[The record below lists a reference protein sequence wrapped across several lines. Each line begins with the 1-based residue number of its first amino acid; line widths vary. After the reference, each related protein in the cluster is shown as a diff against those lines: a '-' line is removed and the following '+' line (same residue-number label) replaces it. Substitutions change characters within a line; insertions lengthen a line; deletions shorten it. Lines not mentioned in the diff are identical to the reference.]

1 MVKSKKGSSHIAC
14 DQLASTVSPCNLTPS
29 ALHHL
34 LQALK
39 NSYLNNFPS
48 ALLVLGVHALHLHYE
63 MLLQLGC
70 GVPVGV
76 LYGDVQTGKTT
87 AMEAVLSLLGTTES
101 HYRKQCSDIRV
112 FFQMTA
118 QTTLGLVLDDLTQ
131 STSLVEKIVVW
142 FDGKSVKSGDL
153 IKPRTSFLI

>member
-1 MVKSKKGSSHIAC
+1 M
-14 DQLASTVSPCNLTPS
+14 SPFNLTPS

-48 ALLVLGVHALHLHYE
+48 ALLVLGVHAFHLHYE
-63 MLLQLGC
+63 MLLQLGGG

-87 AMEAVLSLLGTTES
+87 AMEAALSILGTTES
-101 HYRKQCSDIRV
+101 HYRKQCSDIL
-112 FFQMTA
+112 FF
-118 QTTLGLVLDDLTQ
+118 
-131 STSLVEKIVVW
+131 
-142 FDGKSVKSGDL
+142 F
-153 IKPRTSFLI
+153 R